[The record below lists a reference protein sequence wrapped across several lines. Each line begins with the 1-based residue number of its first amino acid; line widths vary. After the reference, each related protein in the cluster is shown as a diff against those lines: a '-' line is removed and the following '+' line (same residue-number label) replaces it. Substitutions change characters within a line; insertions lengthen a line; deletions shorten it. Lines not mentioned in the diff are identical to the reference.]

1 MTRTKGKAGTP
12 VRKLIS
18 YQLVAPMEATLGT
31 EEIERRRAFLQRHAG
46 AGIEI
51 EVRSVARGTAS
62 IESAY
67 DAAVVV
73 PYILE
78 SLRAAVDDGA
88 DAVIIGCFS
97 DPGIDALR
105 EIVEVPAVGPGM
117 SAMLLALQLGN
128 KFSIIAPNEKGSG
141 HSASYVRQLGIQDR
155 YASTRGMG
163 LSVVDLARSGNEAM
177 DRIVTVGQRCIDE
190 DGAHVL
196 VLGCM
201 SMAFLGI
208 DAAIQDRLG
217 VPVVSPVIAALKTTE
232 TMLAHGISHSR
243 LGWSTPPQKPIL
255 ERPKLKIHV
264 S

>member
-1 MTRTKGKAGTP
+1 MTRATTTAKSP
-12 VRKLIS
+12 SRKLIS
-18 YQLVAPMEATLGT
+18 YQLVAPMEATLGI
-31 EEIERRRAFLQRHAG
+31 EEIERRRAFLQKHAA

-51 EVRSVARGTAS
+51 EVHSVARGTAS

-67 DAAVVV
+67 DAAIVV

-88 DAVIIGCFS
+88 DAVIVGCFS

-105 EIVEVPAVGPGM
+105 ELIDVPAVGPGM

-128 KFSIIAPNEKGSG
+128 KFSIISPNEKGSG
-141 HSASYVRQLGIQDR
+141 HAASYVRQLGIQDR

-163 LSVVDLARSGNEAM
+163 LSVVDLARSQNEAM
-177 DRIVTVGQRCIDE
+177 DRIVTVGQRCIDD
-190 DGAHVL
+190 DGAQVL

-208 DAAIQDRLG
+208 DATIQDRLG

-243 LGWSTPPQKPIL
+243 LSWSTPPKKPIL
-255 ERPKLKIHV
+255 DRPKLNRHV